1 MRNLTRVA
9 AQSYGSPGAPP
20 WDAVAASLED
30 AHLVYAARGARA
42 EQRVVQPDAALADR
56 PIDELVQFIQGAPG
70 TGMSR
75 SARKRAARA
84 KRTET

>member
-42 EQRVVQPDAALADR
+42 EPGAALATL
-56 PIDELVQFIQGAPG
+56 ELAALRSGPGAG
-70 TGMSR
+70 TDLLASVAVAAAPV
-75 SARKRAARA
+75 SYTHLRAH
-84 KRTET
+84 ET